1 MKKIASIVSM
11 ILITILPKALMAHP
25 GHGGHDDSGYTITH
39 YLFEPM
45 HSVVTISCIVF
56 AVAVLLYTRK
66 KEKSK

>member
-1 MKKIASIVSM
+1 MKKIASIVAM
-11 ILITILPKALMAHP
+11 ILITFLPKSLMAHP

-45 HSVVTISCIVF
+45 HAVVTISCIVF
-56 AVAVLLYTRK
+56 ATVVFLFIRK